1 MEITLTEQGLRDLA
15 EGAAVLGTGGGGDPH
30 IGHQLVLQQL
40 RAGRKVRIIGV
51 DELPDDALVLPSA
64 MMGAPT
70 VFIEKLP
77 SGRGNITALRALEKH
92 LGRTAAAT
100 MPTESGGLNSMIP
113 LLLGAQL
120 DLPIVDADGMG
131 RAFPELQM
139 ETWNVHGV
147 SGSPMAIAS
156 DHGDVCL
163 IDTGSDNIRM
173 ERRARAMTIEMGGAA
188 YICDYPM
195 DAATVRRTSIP
206 GTLTLAMKIGA
217 ALRQARARHY
227 DPFQALTAALADTI
241 YSHGLLLFAGKVV
254 DVDRRTV
261 AGFAR
266 GTVTLDDQGEQM
278 TLTFQNEH
286 LIAYRNGQVAAIVP
300 DLICTLNSETGA
312 PVTTEALRYG
322 QRLSIFAI
330 STPDLMRTPAALDCF
345 GPTAFGLT
353 EPYTPLER
361 LAAPAPTGEHNPGT
375 ALEPVTPAG
384 LRAHPGAR

>member
-1 MEITLTEQGLRDLA
+1 MAFTLTEQGLRDLA

-30 IGHQLVLQQL
+30 IGRLLVQQQL
-40 RAGRKVRIIGV
+40 RAGREVRVIGV
-51 DELPDDALVLPSA
+51 DELPGDALVVPSA

-77 SGRGNITALRALEKH
+77 SGRGNIAALRALEAR
-92 LGRTAAAT
+92 LGRAAAAT

-120 DLPIVDADGMG
+120 GLPVVDADGMG

-139 ETWNVHGV
+139 ETWNVYGV
-147 SGSPMAIAS
+147 PGSPMAIAS
-156 DHGDVCL
+156 DHGDHCV
-163 IDTGSDNIRM
+163 IDTGQDNLLM
-173 ERRARAMTIEMGGAA
+173 ERRARAMTVEMGGAA

-217 ALRQARARHY
+217 ALRRARQDHA
-227 DPFQALTAALADTI
+227 DPFERLTGALKDTI
-241 YSHGLLLFAGKVV
+241 YSHGLVLFAGKVV
-254 DVDRRTV
+254 DVERRTV

-266 GTVTLDDQGEQM
+266 GQVTLEGDAGRM

-286 LIAYRNGQVAAIVP
+286 LVARHGGRVAAIVP

-312 PVTTEALRYG
+312 PVTTESLAYG
-322 QRLSIFAI
+322 QRLTVFAI
-330 STPDLMRTPAALDCF
+330 STPALMRTPEALACF
-345 GPTAFGLT
+345 GPSAFGLPD
-353 EPYTPLER
+353 PYVPVER
-361 LAAPAPTGEHNPGT
+361 LPLSA
-375 ALEPVTPAG
+375 V
-384 LRAHPGAR
+384 